1 MSVDGFASP
10 EYDAPHNLALSGKRA
25 RGVAGLVVRALAI
38 PDSLVTVTAHGDDW
52 EGLTDLA
59 QQRYGS
65 EISSEIRS
73 ILSRTSDPAERKA
86 ALCCLSGY
94 RRLLA
99 EVYPALRRTEVT
111 IIYF

>member
-1 MSVDGFASP
+1 M
-10 EYDAPHNLALSGKRA
+10 
-25 RGVAGLVVRALAI
+25 AGLVARTLSI

-52 EGLTDLA
+52 EGLADLA

-65 EISSEIRS
+65 EIGPKILS
-73 ILSRTSDPAERKA
+73 ILSRTADPAERKG
-86 ALCCLSGY
+86 ALSRFAGY